1 MRLGALIEVL
11 KRLPADLPVNLGE
24 AHSYRGYYDQLS
36 FEPTEGIT
44 AAQALKEAEQAN
56 GRTFT
61 GYKGGDY
68 VMGLDT
74 MCWASPWGLAE
85 DVTAGEHLSK
95 LLAGWLEESLVKP
108 R

>member
-1 MRLGALIEVL
+1 MKLGALIEVL
-11 KRLPADLPVNLGE
+11 KRLPADLPVGLGR

-36 FEPTEGIT
+36 FEPMEGVT
-44 AAQALKEAEQAN
+44 AAQALAEAQAAV

-61 GYKGGDY
+61 GYKGGEY
-68 VMGLDT
+68 T
-74 MCWASPWGLAE
+74 MDEHTDCWVSPWGASN
-85 DVTAGEHLSK
+85 DVTVGEHMSK